1 MKRLLGT
8 IFLVSGMLMLAGT
21 VSAQNIKK
29 SENFNIKCE
38 INQIKKDY
46 YAPFSSYVETAKFFK
61 TFNFNLSNYKWD
73 QKKENFPIN
82 YYDEKKK
89 EVITVFQGSFVMW
102 DEVLEEDKMNKEY
115 ISKNSNNIKAQ
126 LFTYIWNINGE
137 IVMTVYNLNNKYL
150 KEHYSKI
157 ENRIKA
163 NFVIPKDD
171 SIKKS
176 ISEKLND
183 DGYFSVMFRG
193 KCSRI

>member
-1 MKRLLGT
+1 MTHL
-8 IFLVSGMLMLAGT
+8 IIVIVSGMLLLAGT

-46 YAPFSSYVETAKFFK
+46 YAPFSSYVETTKFFK

-89 EVITVFQGSFVMW
+89 EVINVFQGSFVMW
-102 DEVLEEDKMNKEY
+102 DEVLVEDKMNKEY
-115 ISKNSNNIKAQ
+115 TSKNSNNIKAQ

-137 IVMTVYNLNNKYL
+137 IVMTVYNLNDKYL
-150 KEHYSKI
+150 KEHYSNI

-176 ISEKLND
+176 LSEKLND

>member
-1 MKRLLGT
+1 VTRLI
-8 IFLVSGMLMLAGT
+8 IFIVSGILLLAGT

-46 YAPFSSYVETAKFFK
+46 YAPFNSYVETTKFFK
-61 TFNFNLSNYKWD
+61 NFNFNLSNYKWD

-89 EVITVFQGSFVMW
+89 EVITVFQGNFVMW
-102 DEVLEEDKMNKEY
+102 DEVLTEDKINKEY
-115 ISKNSNNIKAQ
+115 TSKNSNNIKAQ
-126 LFTYIWNINGE
+126 LFTYIWSINGE
-137 IVMTVYNLNNKYL
+137 FVMTVYNLNEKYL
-150 KEHYSKI
+150 KEHYSNI

>member
-1 MKRLLGT
+1 MNRLI
-8 IFLVSGMLMLAGT
+8 IFIVSGMLLLAGT

-89 EVITVFQGSFVMW
+89 EVINVFQGSFVMW

-137 IVMTVYNLNNKYL
+137 IVMTVYNLNDKYL

>member
-8 IFLVSGMLMLAGT
+8 ILLVSGMLLLAGT

-137 IVMTVYNLNNKYL
+137 IVMTVYNLNDKYL

>member
-1 MKRLLGT
+1 MTRL
-8 IFLVSGMLMLAGT
+8 IIIMVSGMLLLAGT
-21 VSAQNIKK
+21 VNAQNIKK

-46 YAPFSSYVETAKFFK
+46 YAPFSSYVETTKFFR

-89 EVITVFQGSFVMW
+89 EVINVFQGSFVLW
-102 DEVLEEDKMNKEY
+102 DEVLVEDKINKEY
-115 ISKNSNNIKAQ
+115 TSKNSNNIKAQ

-137 IVMTVYNLNNKYL
+137 IVMTVYNLNDKYL
-150 KEHYSKI
+150 KEHYSNI

>member
-1 MKRLLGT
+1 MTRLI
-8 IFLVSGMLMLAGT
+8 IFIVSGMLLLAGT

-137 IVMTVYNLNNKYL
+137 IVMTVYNLNDKYL

-183 DGYFSVMFRG
+183 DGYFSLMFRG

>member
-1 MKRLLGT
+1 MLL
-8 IFLVSGMLMLAGT
+8 LAGT

-46 YAPFSSYVETAKFFK
+46 YAPFNSYVGTAKFFK
-61 TFNFNLSNYKWD
+61 TFNFNLSNYKWS
-73 QKKENFPIN
+73 QKAERFPIH

-89 EVITVFQGSFVMW
+89 EIIHVAANSEFLLW
-102 DEVLEEDKMNKEY
+102 DEVLIGDKINKEY
-115 ISKNSNNIKAQ
+115 TSKNSNNIKAQ
-126 LFTYIWNINGE
+126 LFKYIWSVVDGE
-137 IVMTVYNLNNKYL
+137 IVMTVFNLDEKYL
-150 KEHYSKI
+150 KEHYSNI

-163 NFVIPKDD
+163 DFVIPKDD

>member
-1 MKRLLGT
+1 MTRL
-8 IFLVSGMLMLAGT
+8 IIVIVSGMLLLAGT
-21 VSAQNIKK
+21 VNAQNIKK

-46 YAPFSSYVETAKFFK
+46 YAPFSSYVETTKFFK

-89 EVITVFQGSFVMW
+89 EVINVFQGSFVMW
-102 DEVLEEDKMNKEY
+102 DEVLVEDKINKEY
-115 ISKNSNNIKAQ
+115 TSKNSNNIKAQ

-137 IVMTVYNLNNKYL
+137 IVMTVYNLNDKYL
-150 KEHYSKI
+150 KEHYSNI

-176 ISEKLND
+176 LSEKLND

>member
-1 MKRLLGT
+1 MNRPI
-8 IFLVSGMLMLAGT
+8 IFIVSGMLLLAGS

-46 YAPFSSYVETAKFFK
+46 YAPFNSYVGTAKFFK
-61 TFNFNLSNYKWD
+61 TFNFNLSNYKWS
-73 QKKENFPIN
+73 QKAERFPIH

-89 EVITVFQGSFVMW
+89 EIIHVAANSEFLLW
-102 DEVLEEDKMNKEY
+102 DEVLIEDKINKEY
-115 ISKNSNNIKAQ
+115 TSKNSNNIKAQ
-126 LFTYIWNINGE
+126 LFNYIWSVVDGE
-137 IVMTVYNLNNKYL
+137 IVMTVYNLNEKYL
-150 KEHYSKI
+150 KEHYSNI

-163 NFVIPKDD
+163 DFVIPKDD
-171 SIKKS
+171 SIKKT
-176 ISEKLND
+176 INGKLND

>member
-1 MKRLLGT
+1 MIRLI
-8 IFLVSGMLMLAGT
+8 IFLVSGMLLLAGT
-21 VSAQNIKK
+21 VNAQNIKK

-46 YAPFSSYVETAKFFK
+46 YAPFSSYVETTKFFR

-89 EVITVFQGSFVMW
+89 EVINVFQGSFVIW
-102 DEVLEEDKMNKEY
+102 DEVLIGDKINKEY
-115 ISKNSNNIKAQ
+115 TSKNSNNIKAQ

-137 IVMTVYNLNNKYL
+137 IVMTVYNLNDKYL
-150 KEHYSKI
+150 KEHYSNI

-171 SIKKS
+171 SVKKS

>member
-8 IFLVSGMLMLAGT
+8 IFLVSGMLLLAGT

-137 IVMTVYNLNNKYL
+137 IVMTVYNLNDKYL

>member
-1 MKRLLGT
+1 MKKLIIL
-8 IFLVSGMLMLAGT
+8 IVSGMLLLAGT

-137 IVMTVYNLNNKYL
+137 IVMTVYNLNDKYL
-150 KEHYSKI
+150 KQHYSKI

>member
-1 MKRLLGT
+1 MNRLIIL
-8 IFLVSGMLMLAGT
+8 IVSGMLLLAGT

-89 EVITVFQGSFVMW
+89 EVINVFQGSFVMW
-102 DEVLEEDKMNKEY
+102 DEVLVEDKMNKEY
-115 ISKNSNNIKAQ
+115 TSKNSNNIKAQ

-137 IVMTVYNLNNKYL
+137 IVMTVYNLNEKYL
-150 KEHYSKI
+150 KEYYSNI
-157 ENRIKA
+157 VNRIKA
-163 NFVIPKDD
+163 DFVIPKDD

>member
-1 MKRLLGT
+1 MLLINRLIL
-8 IFLVSGMLMLAGT
+8 FLVSGMLLLAGIAN
-21 VSAQNIKK
+21 AQNIKK

-46 YAPFSSYVETAKFFK
+46 YAPFNSYVETTKFFK
-61 TFNFNLSNYKWD
+61 TFDFNLSNYKWD
-73 QKKENFPIN
+73 QKKEVIN
-82 YYDEKKK
+82 
-89 EVITVFQGSFVMW
+89 VFQGRFVMW
-102 DEVLEEDKMNKEY
+102 DEVLVEDKMNKEY
-115 ISKNSNNIKAQ
+115 TSKNSNNIKAQ

-137 IVMTVYNLNNKYL
+137 IVMTVYNLNEKYL
-150 KEHYSKI
+150 KEYYSNI
-157 ENRIKA
+157 VNRIKA
-163 NFVIPKDD
+163 DFVIPKDD

>member
-1 MKRLLGT
+1 MLL
-8 IFLVSGMLMLAGT
+8 LAGT

-89 EVITVFQGSFVMW
+89 EVINVFQGSFVMW
-102 DEVLEEDKMNKEY
+102 DEVLVEDKMNKEY
-115 ISKNSNNIKAQ
+115 TSKNSNNIKAQ

-137 IVMTVYNLNNKYL
+137 IVMTVYNLNEKYL
-150 KEHYSKI
+150 KEYYSNI
-157 ENRIKA
+157 VNRIKA
-163 NFVIPKDD
+163 DFVIPKDD

-183 DGYFSVMFRG
+183 DGYFSVKFRG

>member
-1 MKRLLGT
+1 MNRLIIL
-8 IFLVSGMLMLAGT
+8 IVSGMLLLVGIAN
-21 VSAQNIKK
+21 AQNIKK

-46 YAPFSSYVETAKFFK
+46 YAPFNSYVETTKFFK

-89 EVITVFQGSFVMW
+89 EVITVFQGNFIMW
-102 DEVLEEDKMNKEY
+102 DEVLTEDKMNKEY
-115 ISKNSNNIKAQ
+115 TSKNSNNIKAQ
-126 LFTYIWNINGE
+126 LFTYIWNIKGE
-137 IVMTVYNLNNKYL
+137 FVMTVYNLNAKYL
-150 KEHYSKI
+150 KEHYSNI

-163 NFVIPKDD
+163 DFVIPKDD

>member
-1 MKRLLGT
+1 MIRLI
-8 IFLVSGMLMLAGT
+8 IFVVSGMLLLAGT

-102 DEVLEEDKMNKEY
+102 DEVLVEDKMNKEY
-115 ISKNSNNIKAQ
+115 TSKNSNNIKAQ

-137 IVMTVYNLNNKYL
+137 IVMTVYNLNEKYL
-150 KEHYSKI
+150 KEHYSNI
-157 ENRIKA
+157 VNRIKA
-163 NFVIPKDD
+163 DFVIPKDD

>member
-137 IVMTVYNLNNKYL
+137 IVMTVYNLNDKYL
-150 KEHYSKI
+150 KQHYSKI

>member
-1 MKRLLGT
+1 MNRLI
-8 IFLVSGMLMLAGT
+8 IFIVSGMLLLAGIAN
-21 VSAQNIKK
+21 AQNIKK

-46 YAPFSSYVETAKFFK
+46 YAPFNSYVETTKFFK
-61 TFNFNLSNYKWD
+61 TFDFNLSNYKWD

-82 YYDEKKK
+82 YYDEKKN
-89 EVITVFQGSFVMW
+89 EVINVFQGRFVMW
-102 DEVLEEDKMNKEY
+102 DEVLVEDKMNKEY
-115 ISKNSNNIKAQ
+115 TSKNSNNIKAQ

-137 IVMTVYNLNNKYL
+137 IVMTVYNLNEKYL
-150 KEHYSKI
+150 KEYYSNI
-157 ENRIKA
+157 VNRIKA
-163 NFVIPKDD
+163 DFVIPKDD